1 MSTPLEGNAV
11 EDPDDAAVPSTGE
24 PAIDEALQGLDDL
37 PSTPLAEHH
46 DRLARAHEALHV
58 ALERSGDE
66 PNPG

>member
-1 MSTPLEGNAV
+1 VNTPQEGVAV
-11 EDPDDAAVPSTGE
+11 DEPDDAAVPSTGDLT
-24 PAIDEALQGLDDL
+24 IDEALQSLQDL

-46 DRLARAHEALHV
+46 DRLARAHEALHI